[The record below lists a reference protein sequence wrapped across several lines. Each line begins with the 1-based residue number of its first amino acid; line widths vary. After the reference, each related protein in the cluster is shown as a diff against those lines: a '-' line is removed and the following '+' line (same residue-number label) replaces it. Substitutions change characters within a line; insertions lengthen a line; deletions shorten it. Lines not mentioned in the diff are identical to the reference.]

1 MTLVTIPRHWSVISA
16 LALVICL
23 ARGACALEAYG
34 VSAVEKITR
43 DQEPSEA
50 WSPGRV
56 DLECAGN
63 EWEAFQLA
71 IRSDAEEHVTI
82 SVGALSGPAGATIGS
97 EEVRVYRV
105 EWVDVNAPYEVDKPS
120 ENPDFQP
127 DPLVPVLDPA
137 EGFAVEP
144 GQNTVLWLSVHVAE
158 GTPAGEYAGTVTI
171 QPAEGAPVEL
181 AVALRVRGFSLPR
194 RPILQSM
201 IGLATGSIYTAH
213 GCKSPEQREQII
225 RLYLDEYIR
234 ARLSPFLYAPGT
246 MAFSPIPDAQIKWR
260 FVKHADGT
268 PTGEVALDFEGFDRE
283 GERYLNERNAFSA
296 FNFAPYLWIKQ
307 EREGK
312 KQMVLRFTDAEGTV
326 VLREDPP
333 GTVNPAY
340 DTLVVNVFRGIA
352 AHLEQKGWL
361 DRAIYYVTDEPSE
374 SDTPELK
381 HICELVREADPR
393 IRTSLTYD
401 PANRPRLAELV
412 DENGKSLI
420 SVWIPY
426 CSQYRESV
434 AAEQRAKGAD
444 YWLYDVKEHCLISDT
459 GQENRAMF
467 WEVWDRDAEGYLYY
481 LSTWWG
487 REATPWV
494 RPNFLLPEFTYKYRH
509 GDGYFFYPPTVEVAP
524 GEAMPDRVVPTIRWE
539 LMREGAEDY
548 DYLRMLEGLV
558 EQAQARGVGPI
569 DQGVAA
575 LGQAKAFAAQVA
587 SPANSYAIRD
597 LQFELKEGW
606 TAGLEEGWLHHQGG
620 VASDLPIR
628 IKTDLPDGPCQ
639 LVLSIYDDQEYRGR
653 PYSRFRVNGELYS
666 SPGSSAK
673 GPVSVQA
680 GTVQVKDGACE
691 FMLSSVAEERGVI
704 IYRVGLRRMAGGAT
718 EGLCATRSAVAEAI
732 EALTAALGGN

>member
-1 MTLVTIPRHWSVISA
+1 MTIQRHWSAVA
-16 LALVICL
+16 AVAFAICL
-23 ARGACALEAYG
+23 ARGACALAAYG
-34 VSAVEKITR
+34 VSAVEKLTR
-43 DQEPSEA
+43 DQEPSQA

-56 DLECAGN
+56 SLECAGN
-63 EWEAFQLA
+63 EWEAFQVAL
-71 IRSDAEEHVTI
+71 RSDAAESVTVSI
-82 SVGALSGPAGATIGS
+82 GTLAGPAGAAIRP
-97 EEVRVYRV
+97 EQIRLYRV

-127 DPLVPVLDPA
+127 DPLVPVLNPA
-137 EGFAVEP
+137 QSFAVNP
-144 GQNTVLWLSVHVAE
+144 GENTVLWVSVHVAE
-158 GTPAGEYAGTVTI
+158 GTPAGQYTGAVTI
-171 QPAEGAPVEL
+171 RPAEGAPAEL

-194 RPILQSM
+194 QPILQSM
-201 IGLATGSIYTAH
+201 IGLSAGNIYTAH
-213 GCKSPEQREQII
+213 GCKSPEQRAQII
-225 RLYLDEYIR
+225 RLYFDEYIR

-260 FVKHADGT
+260 FIKDADGK
-268 PTGEVALDFEGFDRE
+268 PTGEVSLDFAGFDRE
-283 GERYLNERNAFSA
+283 GERYLNDRDAFSA

-307 EREGK
+307 ERDGK
-312 KQMVLRFTDAEGTV
+312 KQMVLRFADADGTA

-352 AHLEQKGWL
+352 AHLHEKGWL
-361 DRAIYYVTDEPSE
+361 DRAIYYVTDEPSDD
-374 SDTPELK
+374 DTPALK
-381 HICELVREADPR
+381 HICELVREADAR

-412 DENGKSLI
+412 DENGRSLI

-426 CSQYRESV
+426 CSQYRQSV
-434 AAEQRAKGAD
+434 ASEQRAKGAD

-487 REATPWV
+487 RDATPWA
-494 RPNFLLPEFTYKYRH
+494 RPNFLLPNVTYKYRH
-509 GDGYFFYPPTVEVAP
+509 GDGYFFYPPTAEVAP
-524 GEAMPDRVVPTIRWE
+524 EEPILDRVVPTIRWE

-548 DYLRMLEGLV
+548 DYLRMLEGLA
-558 EQAQARGVGPI
+558 EQAQARGVGPV
-569 DQGVAA
+569 DQGIAA
-575 LGQAKAFAAQVA
+575 LEKAKAFAAQIT
-587 SPANSYAIRD
+587 SPANSYAIRE

-620 VASDLPIR
+620 AASDLPIR

-653 PYSRFRVNGELYS
+653 PYSRFRVNGEPYS

-680 GTVQVKDGACE
+680 GTVEVKDGACE
-691 FMLSSVAEERGVI
+691 FTLSSVAEERGVI
-704 IYRVGLRRMAGGAT
+704 VYRVGIRRSAKGTT
-718 EGLCATRSAVAEAI
+718 EDLYATRSAVAEAI
-732 EALTAALGGN
+732 EALTAALGGG

>member
-1 MTLVTIPRHWSVISA
+1 MSA
-16 LALVICL
+16 LDKL
-23 ARGACALEAYG
+23 
-34 VSAVEKITR
+34 TR
-43 DQEPSEA
+43 EQEPSEA

-56 DLECAGN
+56 NLECAGN
-63 EWEAFQLA
+63 EWEAFQIAL
-71 IRSDAEEHVTI
+71 RSDAEEHVTV
-82 SVGALSGPAGATIGS
+82 SVGALAGPAGATIGP
-97 EEVRVYRV
+97 EDVRLYRV

-137 EGFAVEP
+137 ERLAVEP
-144 GQNTVLWLSVHVAE
+144 GRNTVLWFSVHVAE
-158 GTPAGEYAGTVTI
+158 GTPAGQYAGTVSI
-171 QPAEGAPVEL
+171 RPAEGAPAEV
-181 AVALRVRGFSLPR
+181 AVTLGVRGFSLPR

-201 IGLATGSIYTAH
+201 VGLATGNIYTAH
-213 GCKSPEQREQII
+213 GCTATEDREQVV
-225 RLYLDEYIR
+225 RLYFDEYIR

-260 FVKHADGT
+260 FVKDADGA
-268 PTGEVALDFEGFDRE
+268 PTGDVALDFAGFDRE
-283 GERYLNERNAFSA
+283 GEHYLNERDAFSA
-296 FNFAPYLWIKQ
+296 FNFAPYVWIRQ
-307 EREGK
+307 ERDGK
-312 KQMVLRFTDAEGTV
+312 KEMVLRLTDADGTV

-333 GTVNPAY
+333 GTVNPLY

-352 AHLEQKGWL
+352 AHLDEKGWL
-361 DRAIYYVTDEPSE
+361 DRAIYYVTDEPSDN
-374 SDTPELK
+374 DTPAIK
-381 HICELVREADPR
+381 HICELVRDADPR

-412 DENGKSLI
+412 DDNGQSLI

-487 REATPWV
+487 RDATPWV
-494 RPNFLLPEFTYKYRH
+494 RPNFLLPQFTYKYRH
-509 GDGYFFYPPTVEVAP
+509 GDGYFLYPPTVDGTPEEP
-524 GEAMPDRVVPTIRWE
+524 ILDHVVPTIRWE

-548 DYLRMLEGLV
+548 DYLRMLEQLI
-558 EQAQARGVGPI
+558 EQAQARGVGPVE
-569 DQGVAA
+569 QGREA
-575 LGQAKAFAAQVA
+575 LEKARAFAAQVA

-597 LQFELKEGW
+597 LELELKEGW
-606 TAGLEEGWLHHQGG
+606 SAGLEEGWLHHQGG

-628 IKTDLPDGPCQ
+628 LKTDLPDGPCK
-639 LVLSIYDDQEYRGR
+639 LVLSIYDDQDYRGR
-653 PYSRFRVNGELYS
+653 PYSRFRVNGQPYA
-666 SPGSSAK
+666 SPGSSAA

-680 GTVQVKDGACE
+680 GIVQIKDGACE
-691 FMLSSVAEERGVI
+691 FTLSSVAEERGVI
-704 IYRVGLRRMAGGAT
+704 LYRVGLRRMAGGTT
-718 EGLCATRSAVAEAI
+718 EGLYAARSAVAEAI
-732 EALTAALGGN
+732 EALTTALGGD